1 MRWEG
6 CEWTGCNIGDGAE
19 IKSGKNGGPPTFL
32 PACKPAGGSRG
43 GEQPGRWSLEGV
55 GGVLGLWGEFLQ
67 KTFIKI
73 INFQSLVCCGLAGL
87 PDVPV
92 FSRVERK
99 GISWAKVKVLSF
111 YLFSCLGF
119 LIFVSVLE
127 TG

>member
-1 MRWEG
+1 M
-6 CEWTGCNIGDGAE
+6 N
-19 IKSGKNGGPPTFL
+19 NL
-32 PACKPAGGSRG
+32 AGGAWRG
-43 GEQPGRWSLEGV
+43 LEECWGFGV
-55 GGVLGLWGEFLQ
+55 NFYQ
-67 KTFIKI
+67 KTFMKM

-92 FSRVERK
+92 FSRVEREE
-99 GISWAKVKVLSF
+99 ISSVKVKVLSF